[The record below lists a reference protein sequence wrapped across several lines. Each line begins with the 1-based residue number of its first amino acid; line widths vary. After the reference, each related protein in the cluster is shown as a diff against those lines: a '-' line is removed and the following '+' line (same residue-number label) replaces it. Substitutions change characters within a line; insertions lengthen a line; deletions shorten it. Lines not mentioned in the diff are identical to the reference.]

1 MPRPA
6 LSEDALDEFRRKIC
20 DVSVRLF
27 VEQGY
32 EGFSLRSLAAE
43 LGCSHTT
50 PYRYFADKDAIF
62 TAVRAECF
70 RRFASF
76 LRVRLESAVDP
87 IDRLRV
93 LARAYFDFACE
104 QPAAFRIVFEMGQ
117 PHPTESPEVAAAG
130 ADAWSV
136 LYGVVREAIR
146 AGAMVGEPLEV
157 AHTMW
162 AGIHGVATLHL
173 ANKLVSGRSADATLD
188 AMTEALVRAHLPSE
202 ARATKRATTRVR
214 TERVVTAAKRK
225 RTVGVVTAAND
236 ATKRVRTERS
246 ASEAST
252 ASTPTTK
259 THARTKASTNRATKG
274 KQR

>member
-1 MPRPA
+1 VPRPA
-6 LSEDALDEFRRKIC
+6 LSEDAIDEFRRKIC

-32 EGFSLRSLAAE
+32 EGFSLRSLASE

-50 PYRYFADKDAIF
+50 PYRYFADKDAIL

-70 RRFASF
+70 RRFATF
-76 LRVRLESAVDP
+76 LRARLEGAIDP

-173 ANKLVSGRSADATLD
+173 ASKLVSGRSADATLD
-188 AMTEALVRAHLPSE
+188 AMTEALVRAHLPTE
-202 ARATKRATTRVR
+202 APATTSATKRAR
-214 TERVVTAAKRK
+214 TDRGTAAAK
-225 RTVGVVTAAND
+225 N
-236 ATKRVRTERS
+236 ATKRARTERS
-246 ASEAST
+246 DRTART
-252 ASTPTTK
+252 ASAPNTK
-259 THARTKASTNRATKG
+259 TRAKTKASTKRSTKG
-274 KQR
+274 KRR

>member
-76 LRVRLESAVDP
+76 LRARLESAVDP

-136 LYGVVREAIR
+136 LHGVVREAIR

-188 AMTEALVRAHLPSE
+188 AMTEALVRAHLPSDRRATTSVTSVTE
-202 ARATKRATTRVR
+202 ATNTPTRATKRTPTGATQ
-214 TERVVTAAKRK
+214 
-225 RTVGVVTAAND
+225 
-236 ATKRVRTERS
+236 
-246 ASEAST
+246 
-252 ASTPTTK
+252 STPMRTTK
-259 THARTKASTNRATKG
+259 TATRRAQTERAVARATSTKTRAKTKASTNRSTKG

>member
-62 TAVRAECF
+62 AAVRAECF

-76 LRVRLESAVDP
+76 LRARLAKRSGE
-87 IDRLRV
+87 IERLRV

-117 PHPTESPEVAAAG
+117 PHPMENPEVAAAG

-136 LYGVVREAIR
+136 LHDVVRDAIR

-188 AMTEALVRAHLPSE
+188 AMTEALVRAHLPAIAPE
-202 ARATKRATTRVR
+202 RTRRVTATGASTTPKRAETRTRAETPKRAGTPKRLETPKRRAKSRSNEHTTAN
-214 TERVVTAAKRK
+214 AAADRRGKR
-225 RTVGVVTAAND
+225 
-236 ATKRVRTERS
+236 
-246 ASEAST
+246 
-252 ASTPTTK
+252 
-259 THARTKASTNRATKG
+259 
-274 KQR
+274 

>member
-70 RRFASF
+70 RRFATF
-76 LRVRLESAVDP
+76 LRARLESAVDP

-136 LYGVVREAIR
+136 LYGVVREAVR
-146 AGAMVGEPLEV
+146 AGAMIGEPLEV

-188 AMTEALVRAHLPSE
+188 AMTEALVRAHLPLE
-202 ARATKRATTRVR
+202 ASATSATNATNATNAPKHATKRGRTESAATATKQRR
-214 TERVVTAAKRK
+214 TERAA
-225 RTVGVVTAAND
+225 
-236 ATKRVRTERS
+236 S
-246 ASEAST
+246 APS
-252 ASTPTTK
+252 TK
-259 THARTKASTNRATKG
+259 TRARTKASTKRSTKG
-274 KQR
+274 KRR

>member
-76 LRVRLESAVDP
+76 LRARLASAVDP

-136 LYGVVREAIR
+136 LHGVVREAIR

-188 AMTEALVRAHLPSE
+188 AMTDALVRAHLPS
-202 ARATKRATTRVR
+202 AHDLGWSRATSAADDDATDASATATKRA
-214 TERVVTAAKRK
+214 VTARA
-225 RTVGVVTAAND
+225 RT
-236 ATKRVRTERS
+236 RRE
-246 ASEAST
+246 ST
-252 ASTPTTK
+252 ANATRTTGTK
-259 THARTKASTNRATKG
+259 TKASTSRATKTSTGRATKG

>member
-6 LSEDALDEFRRKIC
+6 LSDDAIGEFRKRIC

-32 EGFSLRSLAAE
+32 EGFSLRALAAE

-62 TAVRAECF
+62 AAVRAECF

-76 LRVRLESAVDP
+76 LRARLREDADP
-87 IDRLRV
+87 IDRLRL
-93 LARAYFDFACE
+93 LARAYFDFASD
-104 QPAAFRIVFEMGQ
+104 QPSAFRIVFELGQ
-117 PHPTESPEVAAAG
+117 PHPTESPEVAEAG

-136 LYGVVREAIR
+136 LYDVVRDAID
-146 AGAMVGEPLEV
+146 AGALEGSPLEV

-173 ANKLVSGRSADATLD
+173 AQKLVAGRSADATLE
-188 AMTEALVRAHLPSE
+188 AMTEALVRAHVRAPRVAATSSATATDE
-202 ARATKRATTRVR
+202 GARATRRVAAKTSPRRAKDRPTAAAATQRR
-214 TERVVTAAKRK
+214 TERRGKR
-225 RTVGVVTAAND
+225 
-236 ATKRVRTERS
+236 
-246 ASEAST
+246 
-252 ASTPTTK
+252 
-259 THARTKASTNRATKG
+259 
-274 KQR
+274 

>member
-1 MPRPA
+1 VPRPA

-70 RRFASF
+70 RRFATF
-76 LRVRLESAVDP
+76 LRARLESAVDP

-136 LYGVVREAIR
+136 LYGVVREAVR
-146 AGAMVGEPLEV
+146 AGAMIGEPLEV

-188 AMTEALVRAHLPSE
+188 AMTEALVRAHLPLETS
-202 ARATKRATTRVR
+202 ATSATSATNATNAPKHATKRGWTEGAATATKQRR
-214 TERVVTAAKRK
+214 TERAA
-225 RTVGVVTAAND
+225 
-236 ATKRVRTERS
+236 S
-246 ASEAST
+246 APS
-252 ASTPTTK
+252 TK
-259 THARTKASTNRATKG
+259 TRARTKASTKRSTKG
-274 KQR
+274 KRR

>member
-1 MPRPA
+1 LPRPA

-76 LRVRLESAVDP
+76 LRARLASAVDP

-136 LYGVVREAIR
+136 LHGVVREAIR

-188 AMTEALVRAHLPSE
+188 AMTDALVRAHLPSE
-202 ARATKRATTRVR
+202 TRATTRAQA
-214 TERVVTAAKRK
+214 ERGVTPAKNATNRAQAERGVTATKS
-225 RTVGVVTAAND
+225 AA
-236 ATKRVRTERS
+236 KRVRTERMAS
-246 ASEAST
+246 AASM
-252 ASTPTTK
+252 ASAPTTK
-259 THARTKASTNRATKG
+259 TRSKTKASTNRSTKG